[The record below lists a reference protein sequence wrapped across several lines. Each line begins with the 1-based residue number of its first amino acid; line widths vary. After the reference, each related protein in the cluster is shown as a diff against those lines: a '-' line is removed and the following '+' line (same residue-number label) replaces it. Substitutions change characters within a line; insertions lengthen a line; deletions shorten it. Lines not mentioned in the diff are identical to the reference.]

1 MKQITKY
8 LNKEFFISITMIMFG
23 LIALFSFFDF
33 IREINDL
40 GKGGYG
46 LIQIINYI
54 ILSIP
59 GHVYEI
65 IPLAVLIGA
74 MYTVGE
80 LSQNSEFTV
89 MRSSGLSIKKIA
101 ASLIYVGLFFC
112 FLTFIIGDLISPNSE
127 KNAQRLKIS
136 STDSVVSQEFKSGF
150 WIKDGK
156 SFVNIENVLPNSSL
170 EDIHIYEFDNDFK
183 LRTIVNAKQGVFQDG
198 QWKLNNITLTHLGE
212 EKITSTNIENGNW
225 KSLIRP
231 EMMNALIIS
240 PEKMSTINL
249 VKFINYL
256 RLNNQKVT
264 RYEIALWEKLIH
276 PIMPLVMLLF
286 AVPFGFLQERS
297 GGKYLKMFLGIII
310 GISYLILNTM
320 IKHLGLLNDWQ
331 PFMSSLIPTII
342 FLSIGLYLI
351 FKIERL

>member
-1 MKQITKY
+1 MNQITKY
-8 LNKEFFISITMIMFG
+8 LNKEFFISIVIIMLG

-33 IREINDL
+33 IQEINDL

-46 LIQIINYI
+46 LTQVFIYVL
-54 ILSIP
+54 LSIP
-59 GHVYEI
+59 GHIYEV

-74 MYTVGE
+74 MYTVGT

-101 ASLIYVGLFFC
+101 ASLIYVGIFFC

-127 KNAQRLKIS
+127 KNAQQLKIS

-156 SFVNIENVLPNSSL
+156 SFVNIENVLPDSSL
-170 EDIHIYEFDNDFK
+170 EDIHIYEFDKDFK
-183 LRTIVNAKQGVFQDG
+183 LRTIVNAKQGLFEDG
-198 QWKLNNITLTHLGE
+198 QWKLVDISLTTLE
-212 EKITSTNIENGNW
+212 AEKVTSTNIENGNW

-249 VKFINYL
+249 LKFINYL
-256 RLNNQKVT
+256 KLNNQKVK

-310 GISYLILNTM
+310 GISYQILNTM
-320 IKHLGLLNDWQ
+320 IRHIGLLNDWQ
-331 PFMSSLIPTII
+331 PFLSSLIPTII

>member
-1 MKQITKY
+1 MTQLTKY
-8 LNKEFFISITMIMFG
+8 LNKEFFISIAMIMIG
-23 LIALFSFFDF
+23 LIALFSFFVF
-33 IREINDL
+33 IQEINDL

-46 LIQIINYI
+46 LIQVVNYVL
-54 ILSIP
+54 LSIP
-59 GHVYEI
+59 GHMYEI
-65 IPLAVLIGA
+65 VPLAVLIGS

-89 MRSSGLSIKKIA
+89 MRSSGMSIRKIA
-101 ASLIYVGLFFC
+101 SSLIYVGLLFC

-136 STDSVVSQEFKSGF
+136 STDSVVTQEFKSGF

-156 SFVNIENVLPNSSL
+156 SFVNIENVLADSTL
-170 EDIHIYEFDNDFK
+170 EDIHIYEFDKDFK
-183 LRTIVNAKQGVFQDG
+183 LRTIVNAKQGIFEDG
-198 QWKLNNITLTHLGE
+198 QWKLNNISLTNFGK
-212 EKITSTNIENGNW
+212 EKVTSTNIENGNW

-249 VKFINYL
+249 AKFINYL
-256 RLNNQKVT
+256 ELNNQKVT

-310 GISYLILNTM
+310 GISYQILNTM
-320 IKHLGLLNDWQ
+320 MRHIGLLNDWQ
-331 PFMSSLIPTII
+331 PFISSLVPTII

>member
-1 MKQITKY
+1 MNQITKY
-8 LNKEFFISITMIMFG
+8 LNKEFFLSIAMMMLG

-33 IREINDL
+33 IQEINDL

-46 LIQIINYI
+46 LIQAVTYVL
-54 ILSIP
+54 LSIP

-74 MYTVGE
+74 MYTVGT

-89 MRSSGLSIKKIA
+89 MRSSGLSIRKIA

-112 FLTFIIGDLISPNSE
+112 FLTFVIGDLISPNSE

-136 STDSVVSQEFKSGF
+136 STDSVVTQEFKSGF
-150 WIKDGK
+150 WIKDGA
-156 SFVNIENVLPNSSL
+156 SFVNIENVLPDSSL
-170 EDIHIYEFDNDFK
+170 EDIHIYEFDKDFK
-183 LRTIVNAKQGVFQDG
+183 LRTIVNAKQGLFEDG
-198 QWKLNNITLTHLGE
+198 QWKLNDISLTTLGA
-212 EKITSTNIENGNW
+212 EKVTSINIENGNW
-225 KSLIRP
+225 ESLIRP

-249 VKFINYL
+249 LKFINYL
-256 RLNNQKVT
+256 KLNNQKVT

-297 GGKYLKMFLGIII
+297 GGKYLKMFFGIVI
-310 GISYLILNTM
+310 GISYQILNTM
-320 IKHLGLLNDWQ
+320 IRHIGLLNDWQ
-331 PFMSSLIPTII
+331 PFLSSLVPTII

-351 FKIERL
+351 FKFERL

>member
-1 MKQITKY
+1 MNQITKY
-8 LNKEFFISITMIMFG
+8 LNKEFFINIATIVLG

-46 LIQIINYI
+46 LLQVINYV

-59 GHVYEI
+59 GHIYEI
-65 IPLAVLIGA
+65 IPLGVLIGA
-74 MYTVGE
+74 MYTVGQ

-89 MRSSGLSIKKIA
+89 MRSSGLSVKKIA
-101 ASLIYVGLFFC
+101 ASLIYVGLLFC
-112 FLTFIIGDLISPNSE
+112 LLTFVIGDLISPNSE

-156 SFVNIENVLPNSSL
+156 SFVNIENVLPDSSL

-183 LRTIVNAKQGVFQDG
+183 LRTIVNAKEGFFQDG
-198 QWKLNNITLTHLGE
+198 QWKLNDISLTSMGE
-212 EKITSTNIENGNW
+212 DKVILTKIENGNW

-240 PEKMSTINL
+240 PEKMSTMNL

-256 RLNNQKVT
+256 QINNQKVT
-264 RYEIALWEKLIH
+264 KYEIALWEKLIH
-276 PIMPLVMLLF
+276 PIMPLVMLIF

-297 GGKYLKMFLGIII
+297 GGKYLKMFIGIVI
-310 GISYLILNTM
+310 GISYQILNTM
-320 IKHLGLLNDWQ
+320 IRHLGLLNDWQ
-331 PFMSSLIPTII
+331 PFMSSLIPTMI

-351 FKIERL
+351 FRIERL

>member
-1 MKQITKY
+1 MNQITRY
-8 LNKEFFISITMIMFG
+8 LNREFFTNIAMIMLG

-33 IREINDL
+33 IQEINDL

-46 LIQIINYI
+46 LIQVVSYVV
-54 ILSIP
+54 LSMP

-74 MYTVGE
+74 MFTVGE

-101 ASLIYVGLFFC
+101 ASLIYVGVFFC
-112 FLTFIIGDLISPNSE
+112 LLTFTIGDLISPNSE
-127 KNAQRLKIS
+127 KNAQQLKIS

-156 SFVNIENVLPNSSL
+156 SFVNIENVLPDSSL
-170 EDIHIYEFDNDFK
+170 EDIHIYEFDQNFK
-183 LRTIVNAKQGVFQDG
+183 LRTIVNAKQGKFEDG
-198 QWKLNNITLTHLGE
+198 QWKLNDISLTLLDE
-212 EKITSTNIENGNW
+212 EKITTTNIENGNW

-249 VKFINYL
+249 AKFIKYL
-256 RLNNQKVT
+256 KLNNQKVT
-264 RYEIALWEKLIH
+264 RYEIAFWEKLIH
-276 PIMPLVMLLF
+276 PIMPIVMLIF
-286 AVPFGFLQERS
+286 AIPFGFLQERS

-310 GISYLILNTM
+310 GITYQIINTM
-320 IKHLGLLNDWQ
+320 TRHVGLLNDWQ

-351 FKIERL
+351 SRFERL

>member
-1 MKQITKY
+1 MNQITRY
-8 LNKEFFISITMIMFG
+8 LNREFFTNIAMIMLG

-33 IREINDL
+33 IQEINDL

-46 LIQIINYI
+46 LIQVISYVV
-54 ILSIP
+54 LSMP

-74 MYTVGE
+74 MFTVGE

-101 ASLIYVGLFFC
+101 ASLIYVGVFFC
-112 FLTFIIGDLISPNSE
+112 LLTFTIGDLISPNSE
-127 KNAQRLKIS
+127 KNAQQLKIS
-136 STDSVVSQEFKSGF
+136 STDSIVSQEFKSGF

-156 SFVNIENVLPNSSL
+156 SFVNIENVLPDSSL
-170 EDIHIYEFDNDFK
+170 EDIHIYEFDRNFK
-183 LRTIVNAKQGVFQDG
+183 LRTIVNAKQGKFEDG
-198 QWKLNNITLTHLGE
+198 QWKLNDISLTLLDE
-212 EKITSTNIENGNW
+212 EKITTTNIENGNW

-249 VKFINYL
+249 AKFIKYL
-256 RLNNQKVT
+256 KLNNQKVT
-264 RYEIALWEKLIH
+264 RYEIAFWEKLIH
-276 PIMPLVMLLF
+276 PIMPIVMLIF
-286 AVPFGFLQERS
+286 AIPFGFLQERS

-310 GISYLILNTM
+310 GITYQIINTM
-320 IKHLGLLNDWQ
+320 TRHVGLLNDWQ

-351 FKIERL
+351 SRFERL

>member
-1 MKQITKY
+1 MNQISRY
-8 LNKEFFISITMIMFG
+8 LNKEFFINIAMIMLG

-33 IREINDL
+33 VQEINDL

-46 LIQIINYI
+46 LIQVINYV
-54 ILSIP
+54 ILSMP
-59 GHVYEI
+59 GHVYEV
-65 IPLAVLIGA
+65 IPLAVLIGS

-80 LSQNSEFTV
+80 LSQNSEFTI

-101 ASLIYVGLFFC
+101 SSLIYVGLFFC
-112 FLTFIIGDLISPNSE
+112 FLTFLIGDLISPNSE
-127 KNAQRLKIS
+127 KNAQQLKIS

-156 SFVNIENVLPNSSL
+156 SFVNIENVLPDSSL
-170 EDIHIYEFDNDFK
+170 EDIHIYEFDKNFK
-183 LRTIVNAKQGVFQDG
+183 LRTIVNAKQGKFEDG
-198 QWKLNNITLTHLGE
+198 QWKLNDVSLTLLDE
-212 EKITSTNIENGNW
+212 EKITTTSIENGNW

-249 VKFINYL
+249 AKFIKYL
-256 RLNNQKVT
+256 KLNNQKVT
-264 RYEIALWEKLIH
+264 RYEIAFWEKLVH
-276 PIMPLVMLLF
+276 PIMPLVMLIF
-286 AVPFGFLQERS
+286 AIPFGFLQERS

-310 GISYLILNTM
+310 GITYQILNTM
-320 IKHLGLLNDWQ
+320 TRHIGLLNDWQ
-331 PFMSSLIPTII
+331 PFISSLIPTII

-351 FKIERL
+351 SKFERL

>member
-1 MKQITKY
+1 MNQISRY
-8 LNKEFFISITMIMFG
+8 LNKEFFINIAMIMLG

-33 IREINDL
+33 IQEINDL

-46 LIQIINYI
+46 LIQVINYV
-54 ILSIP
+54 ILSMP
-59 GHVYEI
+59 GHVYEV
-65 IPLAVLIGA
+65 IPLAVLIGS

-80 LSQNSEFTV
+80 LSQNSEFTI

-101 ASLIYVGLFFC
+101 SSLIYVGLFFC
-112 FLTFIIGDLISPNSE
+112 FLTFLIGDLISPNSE
-127 KNAQRLKIS
+127 KNAQQLKIS

-156 SFVNIENVLPNSSL
+156 SFVNIENVLPDSSL
-170 EDIHIYEFDNDFK
+170 EDIHIYEFDKNFK
-183 LRTIVNAKQGVFQDG
+183 LRTIVNAKQGKFEDG
-198 QWKLNNITLTHLGE
+198 QWKLNDVALTLLDE
-212 EKITSTNIENGNW
+212 EKITTTSIENGNW

-249 VKFINYL
+249 GKFIKYL
-256 RLNNQKVT
+256 KLNNQKVT
-264 RYEIALWEKLIH
+264 RYEIAFWEKLMH
-276 PIMPLVMLLF
+276 PIMPLVMLIF
-286 AVPFGFLQERS
+286 AIPFGFLQERS

-310 GISYLILNTM
+310 GITYQILNTM
-320 IKHLGLLNDWQ
+320 TRHIGLLNDWQ
-331 PFMSSLIPTII
+331 PFISSLIPTII

-351 FKIERL
+351 SKFERL

>member
-1 MKQITKY
+1 MNQISRY
-8 LNKEFFISITMIMFG
+8 LNKEFFINIAMIMLG

-33 IREINDL
+33 VQEINDL

-46 LIQIINYI
+46 LIQVINYV
-54 ILSIP
+54 ILSMP
-59 GHVYEI
+59 GHVYEV
-65 IPLAVLIGA
+65 IPLAVLIGS

-80 LSQNSEFTV
+80 LSQNSEFTI

-101 ASLIYVGLFFC
+101 SSLIYVGLFFC
-112 FLTFIIGDLISPNSE
+112 FLTFLIGDLISPNSE
-127 KNAQRLKIS
+127 KNAQQLKIS

-156 SFVNIENVLPNSSL
+156 SFVNIENVLPDSSL
-170 EDIHIYEFDNDFK
+170 EDIHIYEFDKKFK
-183 LRTIVNAKQGVFQDG
+183 LRTIVNAKQGKFEDG
-198 QWKLNNITLTHLGE
+198 QWKLNDVSLTQLDE
-212 EKITSTNIENGNW
+212 EKITTTNIKNGNW

-249 VKFINYL
+249 AKFIKYL
-256 RLNNQKVT
+256 KLNNQKVT
-264 RYEIALWEKLIH
+264 RYEIAFWEKLMH
-276 PIMPLVMLLF
+276 PIMPIVMLIF
-286 AVPFGFLQERS
+286 AIPFGFLQERS

-310 GISYLILNTM
+310 GITYQILNTM
-320 IKHLGLLNDWQ
+320 TRHIGLLNDWQ

-351 FKIERL
+351 SRFERL

>member
-8 LNKEFFISITMIMFG
+8 LNKEFFISITMIMLG

-33 IREINDL
+33 IQEINDL

-80 LSQNSEFTV
+80 LSQNSEFTI

-249 VKFINYL
+249 AKFINYL
-256 RLNNQKVT
+256 QLNNQKVT
-264 RYEIALWEKLIH
+264 RYEIALWEKIIH

>member
-1 MKQITKY
+1 MNQITKY
-8 LNKEFFISITMIMFG
+8 LNKEFFLSIAMMMLG

-33 IREINDL
+33 IQEINDL

-46 LIQIINYI
+46 LIQAVTYVL
-54 ILSIP
+54 LSIP

-74 MYTVGE
+74 MYTVGT

-89 MRSSGLSIKKIA
+89 MRSSGLSIRKIA

-112 FLTFIIGDLISPNSE
+112 FLTFVIGDLISPNSE

-136 STDSVVSQEFKSGF
+136 STDSVVTQEFKSGF
-150 WIKDGK
+150 WIKDGA
-156 SFVNIENVLPNSSL
+156 SFVNIENVLPDSSL
-170 EDIHIYEFDNDFK
+170 EDIHIYEFDKDFK
-183 LRTIVNAKQGVFQDG
+183 LRTIVNAKQGLFEDG
-198 QWKLNNITLTHLGE
+198 QWKLNDISLTTLGA
-212 EKITSTNIENGNW
+212 EKVTSINIENGNW
-225 KSLIRP
+225 ESLIRP

-249 VKFINYL
+249 LKFINYL
-256 RLNNQKVT
+256 KLNNQKVT

-297 GGKYLKMFLGIII
+297 GGKYLKMFFGIVI
-310 GISYLILNTM
+310 GISYQILNTM
-320 IKHLGLLNDWQ
+320 IRHIGLLNDWQ
-331 PFMSSLIPTII
+331 PFLSSLIPTII

-351 FKIERL
+351 FKFERL

>member
-8 LNKEFFISITMIMFG
+8 LNKEFFISITMIMLG

-33 IREINDL
+33 IQEINDL

-212 EKITSTNIENGNW
+212 EKVTSTNIENGNW

>member
-8 LNKEFFISITMIMFG
+8 LNKEFFISITMIMLG

-33 IREINDL
+33 IQEINDL
-40 GKGGYG
+40 GKGRYG

-212 EKITSTNIENGNW
+212 EKVTSTNIENGNW

-249 VKFINYL
+249 AKFINYL
-256 RLNNQKVT
+256 QLNNQKVT

-320 IKHLGLLNDWQ
+320 IRHLGLLNDWQ